1 MGRRWGNEN
10 DESNKRNSI
19 ARKENRGPLS
29 RHWGRPRGVKGALR
43 MDMCVRV
50 RRGLVVAGLLVG
62 GILALAAALDA
73 PARAEAVLTTSS
85 IVVEGNRRVE
95 ADTVRSYFKVAP
107 GERLDAAKIDAALK
121 ALYGTGLFQDVRISQ
136 SGGKLIVTVVEAPVI
151 NKIAFEGNRRL
162 KDEQML
168 QEIQSKERGALSRAT
183 VQADVQRIIEIYQR
197 NGRFD
202 VTVAPKI
209 IDRPNNRVDLVF
221 EINEGEKTG
230 IKSIVFV
237 GNNAYSAWRLKE
249 VIKTSESTL
258 LSFLQTTDVYD
269 ADRIEADRDL
279 IRRFYLKHGYADVQ
293 VVSAIGVY
301 DPAKKGFIVTFTI
314 EEGAP
319 YHFGAVDIQS
329 NVRAVSGDSLRP
341 VLRMAAGQIYN
352 GEAVE
357 KTVEDMTIELARRG
371 YPFGQVRPRGDRN
384 PSARTIGVLFVV
396 DEGTRAYIE
405 RINIRG
411 NYRTRD
417 YVIRREFDINEGD
430 PYNRALIDRAERRIK
445 NLNYFKNVKITNEPG
460 SAPDRVVIN
469 VDVEEQPT
477 GDFAIQGGYSTAN
490 GWLAEVSVTERN
502 LLGTGRFAKGSVT
515 YGQFIRAVELSYAEP
530 YFLDYRSS
538 MGIDLFAKQTLASSF
553 LSYGTETYGG
563 TLKWGLPLR
572 EDLALQLRYSA
583 FEQKITLPSS
593 LNSCNNINPDLSSTF
608 PVPNAIGVPFS
619 PFPAGTGSCFAVAQ
633 ASLPV
638 RVELAQGATLTS
650 SVGYGLVYNSLDN
663 NKLPTSGILVNFGQD
678 FAGVGGDEAYLRSSV
693 DVRAYYEV
701 VSDLVSLLH
710 LQGGDIVGFQ
720 KCPIQNGCAGNGY
733 VRLLDDFKLGPNLVR
748 GFEPAGIGPR
758 DITPGTTND
767 ALGGTKYWGASF
779 EIQYPLYFLPKDSG
793 FRGAIF
799 VDSGSVWGYRGETAN
814 PATGE
819 INGVITSTNPGT
831 TPPTVGKFF
840 CQCALQFADTPAVRA
855 SAGASIIWDSPF
867 GPLRFDIAYPFLRQ
881 SYDRTQ
887 IFSFG
892 GGTRF

>member
-1 MGRRWGNEN
+1 MN
-10 DESNKRNSI
+10 
-19 ARKENRGPLS
+19 
-29 RHWGRPRGVKGALR
+29 
-43 MDMCVRV
+43 MCVRV
-50 RRGLVVAGLLVG
+50 RWGLVVAGLLLG
-62 GILALAAALDA
+62 GVVAVSAAFVA
-73 PARAEAVLTTSS
+73 PARAETVLTASS

-121 ALYGTGLFQDVRISQ
+121 ALYGTGLFQDVRITQ
-136 SGGKLIVTVVEAPVI
+136 SGARLIVTVVEAPVI
-151 NKIAFEGNRRL
+151 NKIAFEGNHRL

-183 VQADVQRIIEIYQR
+183 VQADVQRIVEIYQR

-202 VTVAPKI
+202 VSVVPKI

-230 IKSIVFV
+230 IKSLVFV

-249 VIKTSESTL
+249 VIKTSESTF

-269 ADRIEADRDL
+269 PDRIEADRDL

-293 VVSAIGVY
+293 VVSATGVY
-301 DPAKKGFIVTFTI
+301 DPAKKGFVVTFTI
-314 EEGAP
+314 EEGP
-319 YHFGAVDIQS
+319 LYHFAAIDIQS
-329 NVRAVSGDSLRP
+329 NVRAVNAQSLRP
-341 VLRMAAGQIYN
+341 VLRMASGQIYN

-357 KTVEDMTIELARRG
+357 KTVEGMTIELARRG

-384 PSARTIGVLFVV
+384 PTTRTIGVLFVV

-417 YVIRREFDINEGD
+417 YVVRREFDINEGD
-430 PYNRALIDRAERRIK
+430 PYNRALVDRAERRIK
-445 NLNYFKNVKITNEPG
+445 NLNYFKNVKVTNEPG

-477 GDFAIQGGYSTAN
+477 GDFSVQGGYSTAN

-502 LLGTGRFAKGSVT
+502 LLGTGRFAKAGVT
-515 YGQFIRAVELSYAEP
+515 YGQFVRGVELSYAEP

-538 MGIDLFAKQTLASSF
+538 MGVDLFAKETLASSY
-553 LSYGTETYGG
+553 LSYGTQSYGG

-583 FEQKITLPSS
+583 FEQKITLPST
-593 LNSCNNINPDLSSTF
+593 LNSCNNINPDFSTTF
-608 PVPNAIGVPFS
+608 PTPAAIAADQAIGGPNYGN
-619 PFPAGTGSCFAVAQ
+619 PPPTSCFALGQ
-633 ASLPV
+633 ASLPI
-638 RVELAQGATLTS
+638 RVELQQGAYLTS
-650 SVGYGLVYNSLDN
+650 ILGYGLAYNSLDN
-663 NKLPTSGILVNFGQD
+663 NKLPTSGVYVGFGQD
-678 FAGVGGDEAYLRSSV
+678 FAGVGGDVSYLRTTV
-693 DVRAYYEV
+693 DVRAYYEI
-701 VSDLVSLLH
+701 VSDLVSILH
-710 LQGGDIVGFQ
+710 LQGGDMFSF
-720 KCPIQNGCAGNGY
+720 KNCPTANTCVSNNNY
-733 VRLLDDFKLGPNLVR
+733 VRLLDDFKMGPNLVR
-748 GFEPAGIGPR
+748 GFQPAGIGPR
-758 DITPGTTND
+758 DITPGTSND
-767 ALGGTKYWGASF
+767 ALGGTMYWGASF
-779 EIQYPLYFLPKDSG
+779 EVQYPLYFLPKDSG
-793 FRGAIF
+793 FRGAVF
-799 VDSGSVWGYRGETAN
+799 VDSGSVWGYRGETQN

-819 INGVITSTNPGT
+819 INGTVMPTIGL
-831 TPPTVGKFF
+831 TPTPFV
-840 CQCALQFADTPAVRA
+840 CQCGLQYADTPAVRA

-867 GPLRFDIAYPFLRQ
+867 GPLRFDFAYPFLKQ

-887 IFSFG
+887 FFSFG
-892 GGTRF
+892 GGTKF

>member
-1 MGRRWGNEN
+1 MGR
-10 DESNKRNSI
+10 
-19 ARKENRGPLS
+19 
-29 RHWGRPRGVKGALR
+29 
-43 MDMCVRV
+43 CVRV
-50 RRGLVVAGLLVG
+50 IRGLVLVGLLLGAGVFG
-62 GILALAAALDA
+62 LSPSGIAMAQAQTA
-73 PARAEAVLTTSS
+73 PAASS

-95 ADTVRSYFKVAP
+95 ADTVRSYFKLAP
-107 GERLDAAKIDAALK
+107 GERLDASKIDSALK
-121 ALYGTGLFQDVRISQ
+121 ALYATGLFQDVHISQ

-151 NKIAFEGNRRL
+151 NKIAFEGNHRL

-168 QEIQSKERGALSRAT
+168 QEIQSKERGSLSRAS
-183 VQADVQRIIEIYQR
+183 VQADVERIIEIYQR

-202 VTVAPKI
+202 VTVVPKTI
-209 IDRPNNRVDLVF
+209 ERPNNRVDLLF

-249 VIKTSESTL
+249 VIKTAETTF

-269 ADRIEADRDL
+269 PDRIEADRDL

-293 VVSAIGVY
+293 VVSATGVY

-314 EEGAP
+314 EEGP
-319 YHFGAVDIQS
+319 LYHFGAVDIQS
-329 NVRAVSGDSLRP
+329 NVRAVNSDSLRP
-341 VLRMAAGQIYN
+341 TLLMRSGQIYN

-357 KTVEDMTIELARRG
+357 KSVEDMTIELARRG

-384 PSARTIGVLFVV
+384 PETRTVGVLFVV

-430 PYNRALIDRAERRIK
+430 PYNRALVDRAERRLK
-445 NLNYFKNVKITNEPG
+445 NLNFFKTVKITNEPG
-460 SAPDRVVIN
+460 SAPDRVVLN

-477 GDFAIQGGYSTAN
+477 GDFSVEGGYSTAN

-502 LLGTGRFAKGSVT
+502 LLGTGRYARAGVT
-515 YGQFIRAVELSYAEP
+515 YGQYTRGVELSYAEP

-538 MGIDLFAKQTLASSF
+538 MGIDLFAKETLANTY

-583 FEQKITLPSS
+583 FEQSITLPSD
-593 LNSCNNINPDLSSTF
+593 LNDCNNINPDLVNTF
-608 PVPNAIGVPFS
+608 PTPTAINAPLS
-619 PFPAGTGSCFAVAQ
+619 PFTPGVTESCYAVAEQ

-638 RVELAQGATLTS
+638 RVELAQGAYLTS
-650 SVGYGLVYNSLDN
+650 SIGYGLVYNSLDN
-663 NKLPTSGILVNFGQD
+663 NKLPTSGIYLSFGQD
-678 FAGVGGDEAYLRSSV
+678 FAGIGGDVSYLRSIV
-693 DVRAYYEV
+693 DMRAYYEV
-701 VSDLVSLLH
+701 VSDLISMLH
-710 LQGGDIVGFQ
+710 LQAGDMVGFNN
-720 KCPIQNGCAGNGY
+720 CPTPNTCVSNDGY
-733 VRLLDDFKLGPNLVR
+733 VRMLDDFKMGPNLVR
-748 GFEPAGIGPR
+748 GFQPAGIGPR

-767 ALGGTKYWGASF
+767 NIGGTMYWGASL
-779 EIQYPLYFLPKDSG
+779 EMQYPFYFLPKDSG
-793 FRGAIF
+793 FRGAVF
-799 VDSGSVWGYRGETAN
+799 VDSGSVWGYRGEVTD

-819 INGVITSTNPGT
+819 INGTITGGPPGV
-831 TPPTVGKFF
+831 TPVQYT
-840 CQCALQFADTPAVRA
+840 CQCGMQYADTPAVRA
-855 SAGASIIWDSPF
+855 SVGASIIWDSPF
-867 GPLRFDIAYPFLRQ
+867 GPLRFDFAYPFLKEP
-881 SYDRTQ
+881 YDRTQ
-887 IFSFG
+887 FFAFG
-892 GGTRF
+892 GGTKF